1 MKNIFLLLII
11 CITLTNKTFSQG
23 NYNWIT
29 PNKTYLKLFVNT
41 DGIQR
46 INKSDFTNAG
56 INTTNIDP
64 RTVKVLYKGSQIPIY
79 FQGEENGIFDDNDFI
94 DFYGKRNAGG
104 LTPYL
109 DANTN
114 STVYT
119 KDEYYN
125 LYSDTSVYWVD
136 WGGSNGLRM
145 QRS

>member
-64 RTVKVLYKGSQIPIY
+64 
-79 FQGEENGIFDDNDFI
+79 
-94 DFYGKRNAGG
+94 
-104 LTPYL
+104 
-109 DANTN
+109 
-114 STVYT
+114 
-119 KDEYYN
+119 
-125 LYSDTSVYWVD
+125 
-136 WGGSNGLRM
+136 
-145 QRS
+145 